1 MNKNIKKTNSD
12 IKKSPYN
19 KFTRAMKKLF
29 GVDHRDYFNSAIIVA
44 AGTGSRMNLP
54 DGQTKQMLEL
64 NGVPIIVRTV
74 MQFEACDDIDEIIIV
89 VRKEEFD
96 AYKDYYKKYNFKKV
110 THIVAGGDTRQKSV
124 LNGLTRVNRE
134 SDFVTI
140 HDGVRCLITPEMISE
155 VCTFAYHY
163 GASTAVQRPSDT
175 LKLSEDGSFI
185 KETVDRNKIYQAQ
198 TPQIFKYDMYRA
210 AALSAKKDGFE
221 ATDDNSLVERMNF
234 KIYMCDI
241 GRENIKITTS
251 EDIYVAEAILKR
263 RGGDV

>member
-1 MNKNIKKTNSD
+1 MSKKLSKTSPAER
-12 IKKSPYN
+12 KSPYN

-54 DGQTKQMLEL
+54 DGQTKQTLEL
-64 NGVPIIVRTV
+64 EGVPIIVRTV
-74 MQFEACDDIDEIIIV
+74 LQFEACEDIDEIILVI
-89 VRKEEFD
+89 RREEFD
-96 AYKDYYKKYNFKKV
+96 LYKAYHKKYGFKKV

-124 LNGLTRVNRE
+124 LNGLTRVNKE
-134 SDFVTI
+134 ADFVTI

-163 GASTAVQRPSDT
+163 GAATAVSKPSDT

-185 KETVDRNKIYQAQ
+185 KETVDRDKIYHAQ

-210 AALSAKKDGFE
+210 AALSAKKDDFE
-221 ATDDNSLVERMNF
+221 ATDDNSLVERMKF
-234 KIYMCDI
+234 KIYMCELS
-241 GRENIKITTS
+241 RENIKITTA

-263 RGGDV
+263 RGGAL

>member
-1 MNKNIKKTNSD
+1 MNKKRRTNPD

-54 DGQTKQMLEL
+54 EGQTKQNLEL
-64 NGVPIIVRTV
+64 NGIPIIVRTV
-74 MQFEACDDIDEIIIV
+74 KQFELCEDIDEIILVI
-89 VRKEEFD
+89 RREEFD
-96 AYKDYYKKYNFKKV
+96 LYKEYYKKYAFKKV
-110 THIVAGGDTRQKSV
+110 THIVAGGETRQKSV
-124 LNGLTRVNRE
+124 LNGLTKVSNIA
-134 SDFVTI
+134 DFVTI

-163 GASTAVQRPSDT
+163 GASTAVTRPFDT
-175 LKLSEDGSFI
+175 LKSSDDGSFI

-221 ATDDNSLVERMNF
+221 ATDDNSLVERMKF
-234 KIYMCDI
+234 KIYMCDL
-241 GRENIKITTS
+241 GKENIKITNY
-251 EDIYVAEAILKR
+251 EDLFVAQAILNR
-263 RGGDV
+263 RGENV

>member
-1 MNKNIKKTNSD
+1 MSKKIKKPDSSVR
-12 IKKSPYN
+12 KSPYN
-19 KFTRAMKKLF
+19 KFTRALKKLF

-64 NGVPIIVRTV
+64 QGVPVIVRTV
-74 MQFEACDDIDEIIIV
+74 MQFEACEDINEIILV
-89 VRKEEFD
+89 VRSEEFD
-96 AYKDYYKKYNFKKV
+96 AYKSYYKKYKFKKV
-110 THIVAGGDTRQKSV
+110 THIVAGGETRQRSV
-124 LNGLTRVNRE
+124 LNGLTRV
-134 SDFVTI
+134 SDSADFVTI

-163 GASTAVQRPSDT
+163 GAATAVQRPSDT

-234 KIYMCDI
+234 KIYMCDL

-251 EDIYVAEAILKR
+251 EDIFSAEAILKK
-263 RGGDV
+263 RGGGV